1 MRPLNLTTW
10 LGAPVRTTTPSISR
24 LGIVAAIAAFV
35 ALAASGCA
43 APADKPESA
52 TSASPTPTHSA
63 GEKSSAEVFPGGPFL
78 DPRSEAMVAERKLV
92 ADGETEKAKKIAQI
106 SRKPTA
112 IWLGEWLTAE
122 KMPTVLGKYME
133 EAASD
138 GTTLVFVVYAIPNRD
153 CGGLSAGGH
162 EAEDYA
168 GWVQA
173 LADQLRGTGAVMIIE
188 PDSLAMLKAEKC
200 AAERESRPPLL
211 KAAVDAFTEAGLTSY
226 LDAGNNNWVPEK
238 QMSELLTEAGVANA
252 RGFFTNVSNFY
263 RVDEERE
270 YAEALSAMLGNK
282 RFVIDVSRN
291 GNGWKGDW
299 CNPTGAALGQP
310 PVVTTSETT
319 NLDALLWIKHP
330 GVSDGAC
337 NGGPKA
343 GLWWEAQALDLV
355 DNRPASTDK
364 KSD

>member
-1 MRPLNLTTW
+1 MRPLKHTTW

-43 APADKPESA
+43 ATAEEAESGS
-52 TSASPTPTHSA
+52 SASPAPTHAA
-63 GEKSSAEVFPGGPFL
+63 GEKTSSEVFPGGPFL
-78 DPRSEAMVAERKLV
+78 DPRSEAMVVEQQLL
-92 ADGETEKAKKIAQI
+92 ADGETLKAKKIAEI
-106 SRKPTA
+106 SRQPTA

-122 KMPTVLGKYME
+122 RMPAVLGQYVA
-133 EAASD
+133 EAEAD

-168 GWVQA
+168 GWVRA
-173 LADQLRGTGAVMIIE
+173 LADQLRGTGAVMIVE

-200 AAERESRPPLL
+200 AAERNSRPALL
-211 KAAVDAFTEAGLTSY
+211 KGAVDAFNEAGLTSY

-238 QMSELLTEAGVANA
+238 QMAELLTEAGVAEA

-270 YAEALSAMLGNK
+270 YAEALSALIGDK

-299 CNPTGAALGQP
+299 CNPTGAALGQA
-310 PVVTTSETT
+310 PVVTTSEST

-330 GVSDGAC
+330 GISDGAC

-343 GLWWEAQALDLV
+343 GLWWEQQALDLV
-355 DNRPASTDK
+355 DNRPADAVE
-364 KSD
+364 

>member
-1 MRPLNLTTW
+1 M
-10 LGAPVRTTTPSISR
+10 RTTTPSISR
-24 LGIVAAIAAFV
+24 LGIVAAITAFV

-43 APADKPESA
+43 APSAGTGPES
-52 TSASPTPTHSA
+52 SASPTPTHSA
-63 GEKSSAEVFPGGPFL
+63 GEKTSSQIFPGGPFL
-78 DPRSEAMVAERKLV
+78 DPRSEAMVVEQQLV
-92 ADGETEKAKKIAQI
+92 AKGEKEKARKIAEI
-106 SRKPTA
+106 SRQPTA
-112 IWLGEWLTAE
+112 IWLGEWLTEE
-122 KMPTVLGKYME
+122 KMPAVLGEYAA
-133 EAASD
+133 EARAD

-153 CGGLSAGGH
+153 CGGLSAGGQ
-162 EAEDYA
+162 EADDYA
-168 GWVQA
+168 GWVRA
-173 LADQLRGTGAVMIIE
+173 LAEQLRGTGAVMIVE

-200 AAERESRPPLL
+200 ASERETRPGLI
-211 KAAVDAFTEAGLTSY
+211 KGAVDAFTEAGLTSY

-238 QMSELLTEAGVANA
+238 QMAELLTEAGVAGA

-270 YAEALSAMLGNK
+270 YAEALSAMIGDK

-310 PVVTTSETT
+310 PVVTTSEST

-343 GLWWEAQALDLV
+343 GQWWEQQALDLV
-355 DNRPASTDK
+355 DNRPAATDK
-364 KSD
+364 KTD